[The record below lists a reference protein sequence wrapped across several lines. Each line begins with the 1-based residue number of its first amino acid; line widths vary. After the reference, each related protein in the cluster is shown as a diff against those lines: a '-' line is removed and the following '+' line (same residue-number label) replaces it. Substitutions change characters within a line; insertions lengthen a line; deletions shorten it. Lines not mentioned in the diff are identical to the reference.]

1 MAHGDSMETGQGPPR
16 SLAVVENRVEFHA
29 ISPFSLEKKS
39 HEIGAI
45 WYITGSNHVNIVKS
59 AFGG

>member
-29 ISPFSLEKKS
+29 ISPFSLEKKAMKLGPS
-39 HEIGAI
+39 GILLGQI
-45 WYITGSNHVNIVKS
+45 MSIL
-59 AFGG
+59 